1 MTYGLNI
8 DDYYDLFLRVCH
20 SMCTHMPI
28 ITKLEMNIMSGH
40 LVNPVIIEVI
50 ETAAAILVKIVI
62 SILPLI

>member
-1 MTYGLNI
+1 
-8 DDYYDLFLRVCH
+8 
-20 SMCTHMPI
+20 
-28 ITKLEMNIMSGH
+28 MSGH